1 MEAKVMMIKCQK
13 NRKAFGARIQKEGP
27 NWRMTWAFKIDERI
41 AQKEKF
47 SSESTIKGSFI
58 FDEEYPGCPHCGA
71 QSFFTCGK
79 CGKITC
85 WDGCDTATCAWCGNK
100 SKIQLVN
107 ELEVKGGGF

>member
-1 MEAKVMMIKCQK
+1 MSKKQK
-13 NRKAFGARIQKEGP
+13 GFWGKNTKRRTKLENDMGL
-27 NWRMTWAFKIDERI
+27 
-41 AQKEKF
+41 QKEKF

-85 WDGCDTATCAWCGNK
+85 WDGSDTATCALCGNK

-107 ELEVKGGGF
+107 ELEVKGGGFQIILISER

>member
-58 FDEEYPGCPHCGA
+58 FDEEYPGCLIVGHKA
-71 QSFFTCGK
+71 FL
-79 CGKITC
+79 
-85 WDGCDTATCAWCGNK
+85 
-100 SKIQLVN
+100 LVEN
-107 ELEVKGGGF
+107 VAR

>member
-13 NRKAFGARIQKEGP
+13 NRKAFGSRIQKEGP

-58 FDEEYPGCPHCGA
+58 FDEEYP
-71 QSFFTCGK
+71 
-79 CGKITC
+79 
-85 WDGCDTATCAWCGNK
+85 
-100 SKIQLVN
+100 
-107 ELEVKGGGF
+107 

>member
-27 NWRMTWAFKIDERI
+27 NWRMTWA
-41 AQKEKF
+41 
-47 SSESTIKGSFI
+47 IKGSFI

-85 WDGCDTATCAWCGNK
+85 WDGSDTATCAWCGNK